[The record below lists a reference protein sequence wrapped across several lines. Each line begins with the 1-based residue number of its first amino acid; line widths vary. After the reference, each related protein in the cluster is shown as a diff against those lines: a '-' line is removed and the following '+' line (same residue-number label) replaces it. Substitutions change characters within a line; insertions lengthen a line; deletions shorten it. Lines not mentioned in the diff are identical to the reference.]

1 VVIPSLIFFL
11 FLFLFF
17 LTGNLSEAGP
27 VHALIFVGQTL
38 NSCKAL
44 IPQGLG
50 EAGPVHALIFVG
62 QTLNSCK
69 ALIPQG
75 LGKALT
81 SLSGVAPKNCLSSKG
96 FEH

>member
-1 VVIPSLIFFL
+1 MVELQSSGDSISHIFL

-17 LTGNLSEAGP
+17 L
-27 VHALIFVGQTL
+27 GQTL